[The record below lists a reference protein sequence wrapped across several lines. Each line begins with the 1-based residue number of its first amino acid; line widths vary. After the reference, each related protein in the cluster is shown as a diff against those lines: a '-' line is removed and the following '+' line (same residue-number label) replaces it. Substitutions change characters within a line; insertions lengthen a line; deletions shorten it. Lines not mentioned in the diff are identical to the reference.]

1 MANNQPA
8 ELLVPNKLYALE
20 KLEDRVSRFNQFETA
35 FNNANLD
42 EDTDDNMLDIFKNLE
57 KHMSQELLLCW
68 DIATLE
74 KYVALN
80 RIPRGLRIRKFPTFA
95 RDDETFVNK
104 WNDTLSRCSFEL
116 IALIINHKKKVL
128 IDTRENI
135 NESQLLLSSMEKL
148 SDLGE
153 LDKNLK
159 EHLSYLEQTVS
170 TRKKR
175 KLNRDRI
182 DYENNMVYIWKRPKS
197 ILRSKSY
204 QRDRTKSV
212 SFSSDSGEETSFCT
226 DDLTSLRQNRRVP
239 SVADLDEREP
249 KEDTRKP
256 KNYHGQDQYT
266 NRKKQERMD
275 WNRKN
280 DKPGRRQEEGGNG
293 LSFAPTHHFSL
304 FNTLLD
310 VNRFVRKLTLRRHFG
325 PGGEGVDRVPP
336 HRDYSIDPREKG
348 ASRQGAHFDTFR
360 ELCCLSD
367 LSSIENE
374 SIREH
379 VSDEPLIGNTSL
391 VNKKSNSNFYPLQSR
406 CPSMDMFQDLV
417 EQDLKKLNTNISH
430 RNKRNI
436 SLEERKALM
445 SLKTATNITIRQAD
459 KGGSVVVMNTVDYIA
474 EAKRQLNDFET
485 YSTLSFNPQEKF
497 MKAIEELV

>member
-1 MANNQPA
+1 MANYQPA
-8 ELLVPNKLYALE
+8 ELLIPNKLYALE
-20 KLEDRVSRFNQFETA
+20 KLEDRVSRFNQLETA
-35 FNNANLD
+35 FNNDNVE
-42 EDTDDNMLDIFKNLE
+42 EDADNIIPEIFKNLE
-57 KHMSQELLLCW
+57 KYMSQELLLCW
-68 DIATLE
+68 DIITLE

-95 RDDETFVNK
+95 RDDEVFVNK

-116 IALIINHKKKVL
+116 MALIINHKKNDL

-135 NESQLLLSSMEKL
+135 NESQLLLSSMENL
-148 SDLGE
+148 PDLGE

-159 EHLSYLEQTVS
+159 EHLSHLEQTVS

-226 DDLTSLRQNRRVP
+226 DDLTSLRQNRRAP
-239 SVADLDEREP
+239 TVADLEDMEP

-266 NRKKQERMD
+266 NRKKQERTD

-280 DKPGRRQEEGGNG
+280 DNIELRDKGTSKQ
-293 LSFAPTHHFSL
+293 
-304 FNTLLD
+304 D
-310 VNRFVRKLTLRRHFG
+310 VCF
-325 PGGEGVDRVPP
+325 E
-336 HRDYSIDPREKG
+336 
-348 ASRQGAHFDTFR
+348 TFK

-367 LSSIENE
+367 LSTLENE
-374 SIREH
+374 SIN
-379 VSDEPLIGNTSL
+379 VNSPGEPLIGKSTL
-391 VNKKSNSNFYPLQSR
+391 INKKSNSDFYPLQSR
-406 CPSMDMFQDLV
+406 CSSMDMFQDLV
-417 EQDLKKLNTNISH
+417 EQDLKKLNTNVSY
-430 RNKRNI
+430 RDNWNI
-436 SLEERKALM
+436 SLEERKALKF
-445 SLKTATNITIRQAD
+445 LKSATDITIRQAD

-474 EAKRQLNDFET
+474 EAKRQLNDLET
-485 YSTLSFNPQEKF
+485 
-497 MKAIEELV
+497 